1 MRSTMIRASHPF
13 HADPRF
19 LLEPFE
25 PAYLALHRA
34 GALAERVAAGLGELE
49 DCCACP
55 RNCQVNRMEN
65 ETRVCHTG
73 RYARVASSFAH
84 FGEEDCL
91 RGWNGSGTIFFSLCN
106 LRLRSSARTGTS
118 ASRPSALSAHRRRSP
133 SLCSIFSVKAVTT
146 SIS

>member
-1 MRSTMIRASHPF
+1 MIRASHPF

-34 GALAERVAAGLGELE
+34 GALAERVTAGLRELE

-55 RNCQVNRMEN
+55 RNCHVNRMEN
-65 ETRVCHTG
+65 QTRVCHTG
-73 RYARVASSFAH
+73 RYARVASAFAH

-106 LRLRSSARTGTS
+106 LR
-118 ASRPSALSAHRRRSP
+118 
-133 SLCSIFSVKAVTT
+133 
-146 SIS
+146 